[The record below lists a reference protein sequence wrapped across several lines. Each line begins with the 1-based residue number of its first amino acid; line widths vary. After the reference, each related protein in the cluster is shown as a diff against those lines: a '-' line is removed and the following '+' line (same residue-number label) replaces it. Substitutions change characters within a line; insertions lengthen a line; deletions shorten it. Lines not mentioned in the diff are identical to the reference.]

1 MGADQTIRTDQVIRP
16 PRCLHLLTLMLAAL
30 CLCVLP
36 SVRALAH
43 DTSRS
48 YLNVDPQQPDGSLT
62 ARWEVA
68 VIDLAV
74 AMPLDANNDSRVV
87 WGEVLAQ
94 EAAIQAVVQAN
105 VKFYDSAGACGT
117 TAAPLMVDLH
127 GEQMYIV
134 APMTLACHGSPGTL
148 GVDYSFLRDIDGSHR
163 LLARVNDGSA
173 SRTLVLIPGSPREIG
188 AAHASKIREF
198 FRYLAEGAH
207 HIWIGYDHLAFLF
220 ALLLPA
226 VLLRRREA
234 WQPVPTLR
242 TAIVET
248 LKIVSA
254 FTVSHSITLALA
266 ALGILRPPPM
276 MIEVAIALS
285 VATAAAL
292 NLLRR
297 WNLPGAWLAFG
308 FGFVHGFG
316 FANALAELGLGRG
329 DIVVPLLG
337 FNLGVEFGQLAVV
350 AAVLPV
356 LFTLRTRPAYTKY
369 WLPAASTA
377 IILVGLYWTVVRWP

>member
-1 MGADQTIRTDQVIRP
+1 VS
-16 PRCLHLLTLMLAAL
+16 CL
-30 CLCVLP
+30 
-36 SVRALAH
+36 VRAVLGALLLLGMQPAWSH

-48 YLNVDPQQPDGSLT
+48 YLNVDPVQPDGRMS

-74 AMPLDANNDSRVV
+74 AMPLDSDGDSRVV

-94 EAAIQAVVQAN
+94 ESEIESTVRSN
-105 VKFYDSAGACGT
+105 VKFYDSSGPCQVDSL
-117 TAAPLMVDLH
+117 PLLVDSH

-134 APMTLACHGSPGTL
+134 APMTLLCHGTPGTL
-148 GVDYSFLRDIDGSHR
+148 GVDYAFLRDIDGSHR
-163 LLARVNDGSA
+163 LLVRMNDGDQF
-173 SRTLVLIPGSPREIG
+173 RTLVIVPGVPREIG
-188 AAHASKIREF
+188 AAHASKWHEF
-198 FRYLAEGAH
+198 FRYLVEGAH

-234 WQPVPTLR
+234 WQPVLTLR
-242 TAIVET
+242 AAVVET

-254 FTVSHSITLALA
+254 FTISHSITLGLA
-266 ALGILRPPPM
+266 ALGIVRPPPM
-276 MIEVAIALS
+276 LIEVAIALS
-285 VATAAAL
+285 VAAAAAL

-308 FGFVHGFG
+308 FGFIHGFG
-316 FANALAELGLGRG
+316 FANALADLGLGRG
-329 DIVVPLLG
+329 AIVVPLLG

-350 AAVLPV
+350 ALVLP
-356 LFTLRTRPAYTKY
+356 LLYLWRARPFYTRY
-369 WLPAASTA
+369 WLPAASSA